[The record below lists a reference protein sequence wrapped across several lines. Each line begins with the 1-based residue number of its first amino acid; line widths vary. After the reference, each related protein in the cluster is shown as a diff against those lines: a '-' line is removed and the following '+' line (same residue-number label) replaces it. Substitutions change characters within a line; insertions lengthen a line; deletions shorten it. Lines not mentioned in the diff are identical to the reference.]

1 MANYSVEQLTT
12 VADCDAV
19 LNIATEEQKNLEWK
33 KLSLE
38 RQKEQYAKNAVG
50 IAAELVGKQAEKAAL
65 DTVIDNLPDG
75 PTKNENIV
83 KRTKVEYSIFL
94 LENRKTNYGDV
105 ALLER
110 EYDMERVAK
119 ELEETAVFITEVEAR
134 KAAI

>member
-1 MANYSVEQLTT
+1 MANYSVDQLTT

-38 RQKEQYAKNAVG
+38 RQKEQYSKNAVG

-65 DTVIDNLPDG
+65 DTVIENLPDG
-75 PTKNENIV
+75 ATKNENIV

-105 ALLER
+105 ALLEK
-110 EYDMERVAK
+110 EYDMERVVK
-119 ELEETAVFITEVEAR
+119 ELEETTVFITEVEAR